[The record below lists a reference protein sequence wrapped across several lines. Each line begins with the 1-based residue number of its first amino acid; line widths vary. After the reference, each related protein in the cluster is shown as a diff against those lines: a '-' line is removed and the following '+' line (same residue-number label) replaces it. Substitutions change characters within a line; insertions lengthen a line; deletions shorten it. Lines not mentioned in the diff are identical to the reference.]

1 MELDWERARNNR
13 ITQDQTA
20 ALARMEEK
28 IAKTLQSAQNLE
40 ELKKAVTQNLQEARA
55 ESVSTTAEIR
65 KGLRNLSTRRP
76 SQKTAKDYFTAKP
89 ADEEHL

>member
-20 ALARMEEK
+20 ALAQMKEK

-40 ELKKAVTQNLQEARA
+40 ELKEAVTQNLQEARA
-55 ESVSTTAEIR
+55 KSVSTTAEIR
-65 KGLRNLSTRRP
+65 KGLRNLSIRHPT
-76 SQKTAKDYFTAKP
+76 
-89 ADEEHL
+89 

>member
-13 ITQDQTA
+13 IAQDQAA
-20 ALARMEEK
+20 ALARVEEK
-28 IAKTLQSAQNLE
+28 IAKAIQSTQNRE
-40 ELKKAVTQNLQEARA
+40 ELKAKITKNFQEARA

-76 SQKTAKDYFTAKP
+76 PRPTAENCF
-89 ADEEHL
+89 